1 MTSIS
6 YRVPYADTDQMGV
19 VYYANY
25 YVYFERLR
33 NELMRDL
40 GAPYSEWEAAGIGLP
55 VIESHCQHRGAAR
68 YDDLLEIR
76 GCFELLTAVR
86 VKASCSVS
94 RGAELLAEGYTIH
107 ASIDMRTM
115 RPKRLPE
122 RWIVAMKT
130 ES

>member
-1 MTSIS
+1 
-6 YRVPYADTDQMGV
+6 MGV

-33 NELMRDL
+33 NELMREM
-40 GAPYSEWEAAGIGLP
+40 GSPYSEWEAAGVGLP
-55 VIESHCQHRGAAR
+55 VIESYCQHKGAAR

-76 GCFELLTAVR
+76 GRFEVLTPVR
-86 VKASCSVS
+86 IKASCSVS
-94 RGAELLAEGYTIH
+94 RGAELLAEGHTIH

-122 RWIVAMKT
+122 RWISSMK
-130 ES
+130 SDS